1 MDAAEAS
8 KALEHS
14 GLRVTKAKE
23 KLEEARLF
31 AAQQE
36 TEASDQAQR
45 ATAAFHAVKVRP
57 TLALALTL
65 ALTLTLTLTFSLT
78 PHPHPVPNPNQS
90 HEQRSVQ
97 LNEAASAAAAE
108 AVKARAALEPHKV
121 LLPF

>member
-45 ATAAFHAVKVRP
+45 ATAAFHAVK
-57 TLALALTL
+57 
-65 ALTLTLTLTFSLT
+65 
-78 PHPHPVPNPNQS
+78 S

>member
-45 ATAAFHAVKVRP
+45 ATAAFHAVEVRP
-57 TLALALTL
+57 TLALALAL
-65 ALTLTLTLTFSLT
+65 ALTLTLTFSLT